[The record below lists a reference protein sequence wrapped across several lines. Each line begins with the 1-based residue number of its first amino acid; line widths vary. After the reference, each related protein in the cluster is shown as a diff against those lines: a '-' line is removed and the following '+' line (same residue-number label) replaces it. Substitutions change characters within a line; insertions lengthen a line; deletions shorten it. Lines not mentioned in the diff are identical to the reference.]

1 MKYVLDCSLVADWF
15 APGLLSSPVDRV
27 LPDIKSGKIEAHA
40 PDLLKIEFGHFLS
53 KRVRR
58 RDMSRDG
65 AGEAWAD
72 FLMLPIEF
80 HSVGPSAQSAFE
92 LAITQHA
99 TIYDGCYVAL
109 AAEIGG
115 LVLTS
120 DEGMSN
126 AFANGGLVRLVGDGF
141 EVDGA

>member
-15 APGLLSSPVDRV
+15 APGLLSSRVDRV
-27 LPDIKSGKIEAHA
+27 LSDTKSGKIEAHA
-40 PDLLKIEFGHFLS
+40 PDLLKIEFGHFLT

-58 RDMSRDG
+58 REMSRES
-65 AGEAWAD
+65 AIEAWSD
-72 FLMLPIEF
+72 FLMLPIQF
-80 HSVGPSAQSAFE
+80 HPVGPSAESAFD

-109 AAEIGG
+109 ATELGG

-126 AFANGGLVRLVGDGF
+126 AFVKGGLVRLVGDGS
-141 EVDGA
+141 EPDGA